1 VNYHDTL
8 PTTPG
13 DYKACSH
20 YDSILSL
27 SQSGKWWDHA
37 DERLQDREVE
47 QQLPLIGPLP
57 ATQEQAIGLA
67 CEVAF
72 ARMVVADY
80 QWCAGNRAGPDTER
94 GVDDV
99 LERLASCETR
109 FVRQGERSLSLLRDM
124 ERVTGELTKK

>member
-1 VNYHDTL
+1 VNYHDTA

-37 DERLQDREVE
+37 DERLQDHEVE

-57 ATQEQAIGLA
+57 ATQEQAIALA

-72 ARMVVADY
+72 ARM
-80 QWCAGNRAGPDTER
+80 WLAGNVQTKFQQWDTR
-94 GVDDV
+94 IK
-99 LERLASCETR
+99 LFRR
-109 FVRQGERSLSLLRDM
+109 FNDGERTLELLRDM
-124 ERVTGELTKK
+124 ERVTAELTKK

>member
-1 VNYHDTL
+1 VNYHATL
-8 PTTPG
+8 EDAKRFIVWFATNEPDVSDWDRTRYADAVAMVRAIDSLHSRTPHE
-13 DYKACSH
+13 A
-20 YDSILSL
+20 SI
-27 SQSGKWWDHA
+27 
-37 DERLQDREVE
+37 
-47 QQLPLIGPLP
+47 
-57 ATQEQAIGLA
+57 AIL